1 MRRKDQLVV
10 LKKISSRV
18 SVCHTAKYLRWQ
30 SPTKTWFLIIFSW
43 VIPAFIFGVMI
54 YGWNIMGGSAS
65 SMTGGECSAPFLTN
79 PYVNMGMY
87 VAYYWTTLVAMLIL
101 YKVEEA

>member
-1 MRRKDQLVV
+1 
-10 LKKISSRV
+10 
-18 SVCHTAKYLRWQ
+18 
-30 SPTKTWFLIIFSW
+30 
-43 VIPAFIFGVMI
+43 
-54 YGWNIMGGSAS
+54 MGGSAS